1 MSERLTRVF
10 SPAFLH
16 QLDQLRLVLRRSL
29 GTRPGSTP
37 MPTGSQETGME
48 MSRYASY
55 APGDE
60 LRHLDWNVYGRLDQL
75 LVKRFRAERE
85 APLHVLIDTSASMA
99 SPAEDGKLAFAL
111 AVAAALSYISLRRHD
126 PVRFITLGTRERLF
140 RVSPWFG
147 HSRRLPQI
155 RTCLAGH
162 RAEGSGSMAEGI
174 RAYLE
179 SSRTPGLAV
188 LLSDFLVPPFA
199 YETALDL
206 LRARGFEVA
215 AVRVLGPRER
225 DPGTLRGRVRL
236 HDVESGQDRVVR
248 LTGDHRDAY
257 ARALAAHLT
266 RLREW
271 CVARRIVFA
280 LGDTARSVDSFL
292 LHDLTVAGLLR

>member
-1 MSERLTRVF
+1 MSDRLNRVF

-16 QLDQLRLVLRRSL
+16 QLDRLRLVLRRSL
-29 GTRPGSTP
+29 ATRPGSTP

-48 MSRYASY
+48 ISRYASY

-85 APLHVLIDTSASMA
+85 APLHVLIDTSASMV

-111 AVAAALSYISLRRHD
+111 AVAAALAYVSLRQHD
-126 PVRFITLGTRERLF
+126 PVRFVALGGHNRPF

-147 HSRRLPQI
+147 HSRRLSQIHKCLSTYGAEGPGNLADGI
-155 RTCLAGH
+155 RT
-162 RAEGSGSMAEGI
+162 
-174 RAYLE
+174 YLE

-188 LLSDFLVPPFA
+188 VLSDFLIPPST
-199 YETALDL
+199 YESALDL
-206 LRARGFEVA
+206 LGARGFEVA

-236 HDVESGQDRVVR
+236 HDVESGQDRLVR
-248 LTGDHRDAY
+248 LTRDHRNAY
-257 ARALAAHLT
+257 TRALEAHLT

-271 CVARRIVFA
+271 CVARRIAFA

-292 LHDLTVAGLLR
+292 LHDLTAAGLLR

>member
-1 MSERLTRVF
+1 
-10 SPAFLH
+10 
-16 QLDQLRLVLRRSL
+16 
-29 GTRPGSTP
+29 

-48 MSRYASY
+48 IARYASY

-60 LRHLDWNVYGRLDQL
+60 LRHVDWNVYGRLDQL

-99 SPAEDGKLAFAL
+99 SPAGDGKLAFAL
-111 AVAAALSYISLRRHD
+111 AVAAALSYISLRQHD
-126 PVRFITLGTRERLF
+126 PVRFVTLGGRDRPF

-147 HSRRLPQI
+147 HSRRLQQI
-155 RTCLAGH
+155 RTCLAAH
-162 RAEGSGSMAEGI
+162 QAEGSGGLAEGI
-174 RAYLE
+174 RTYLE

-188 LLSDFLVPPFA
+188 VLSDFLVPQPT
-199 YETALDL
+199 YESALDL

-248 LTGDHRDAY
+248 LTPGHRDAY
-257 ARALAAHLT
+257 ARALEDHLT
-266 RLREW
+266 RLHEW

-280 LGDTARSVDSFL
+280 VGDTARSVDSFL
-292 LHDLTVAGLLR
+292 LHDLTAVGLLR